1 MSDVGQIAWV
11 DLTVSDADAI
21 RDFYSEV
28 VGWNAEP
35 QDMGGYDDY
44 NMQPPGTD
52 RAAAGICFAK
62 GTNADVPPQ
71 WVIYITVED
80 LERSVARCTELGG
93 KVLSGPRSGFC
104 IIQDPAGAVAA
115 LYQAK

>member
-1 MSDVGQIAWV
+1 
-11 DLTVSDADAI
+11 
-21 RDFYSEV
+21 
-28 VGWNAEP
+28 
-35 QDMGGYDDY
+35 MGGYDDY

>member
-1 MSDVGQIAWV
+1 
-11 DLTVSDADAI
+11 
-21 RDFYSEV
+21 
-28 VGWNAEP
+28 
-35 QDMGGYDDY
+35 MGGYDDY

-80 LERSVARCTELGG
+80 LERGVARCTEIGG

-104 IIQDPAGAVAA
+104 IIQDPPERLRRSTRRSSSSDPVRGSEPGPS
-115 LYQAK
+115 LPMTPT